1 MNIAQLIQETAQ
13 SGVLCYAPNRK
24 EGKTMGIKENAKK
37 RIEKAVANVARKSAS
52 VEANT
57 TCSCWGYQ
65 SKEPEQVKAL
75 RKF

>member
-1 MNIAQLIQETAQ
+1 
-13 SGVLCYAPNRK
+13 
-24 EGKTMGIKENAKK
+24 MGIKENAKK